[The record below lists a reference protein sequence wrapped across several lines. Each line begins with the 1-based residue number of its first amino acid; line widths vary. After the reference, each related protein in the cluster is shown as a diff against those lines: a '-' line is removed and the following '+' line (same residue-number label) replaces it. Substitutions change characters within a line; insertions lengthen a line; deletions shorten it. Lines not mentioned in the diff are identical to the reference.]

1 VERLVRPATTA
12 PQPAVGVA
20 LSSGGAAGLAHI
32 GVLSELTRAGV
43 CVAYVA
49 GTSAGAMV
57 GAAYAAGQLAGLR
70 AAMCRLTHRRVLWML
85 VPTWPHAGLLDG
97 RRPMEF
103 VRPYVGKRIEAL
115 RLPYAAV
122 ATDLRSGGQVV
133 LRQGSVV
140 DAVRASTAIPGL
152 FTPHRC
158 QGQVLV
164 DGGLV
169 NPVPVDVARQL
180 GAQFVIAVSV
190 LGSPNEGALHPEP
203 AHGLA
208 AQLLARFHHR
218 IDGRN
223 APRRPAAGSVAKR
236 AHTADEEGPGLFD
249 VLSKAS
255 TIVQAHIAAGRLREQ
270 PADHLIAIALPEIG
284 VFDFHRAAEVIA
296 AGRTAARRALPEIRA
311 KLVHAAPLYR
321 KVTRWLD
328 ETAGRLTR

>member
-1 VERLVRPATTA
+1 MATTGSRS
-12 PQPAVGVA
+12 AVGVA

-32 GVLSELTRAGV
+32 GVLDELTRGGV
-43 CVAYVA
+43 RVAYVA
-49 GTSAGAMV
+49 GTSSGAMV

-85 VPTWPHAGLLDG
+85 VPAWPHAGLLDG

-103 VRPYVGKRIEAL
+103 IRPYIGKRIEAL

-122 ATDLRSGGQVV
+122 ATDLRSGRQVV
-133 LRQGSVV
+133 LRRGSVV

-158 QGQVLV
+158 QGRVLV

-180 GAQFVIAVSV
+180 GARFVIAVSV
-190 LGSPNEGALHPEP
+190 LGAPTRGLARHADE
-203 AHGLA
+203 AHGLG
-208 AQLLARFHHR
+208 AQLLARFHEL
-218 IDGRN
+218 IDGRKG
-223 APRRPAAGSVAKR
+223 AQRPAAARAAKPEAVAD
-236 AHTADEEGPGLFD
+236 AVPGLFD

-255 TIVQAHIAAGRLREQ
+255 TIVQARIAAARLRDD
-270 PADHLIAIALPEIG
+270 PADYLITITLPKVG

-296 AGRTAARRALPEIRA
+296 AGQTAARRALPEIRA
-311 KLVHAAPLYR
+311 KLAHAAPLYR

-328 ETAGRLTR
+328 HTAARFTS